1 MKRKKSLFSNCIF
14 MAVLAFR
21 LDPAVIWLQAGL
33 TVLKALMI
41 YLPIL
46 IVRTLLNE
54 ITAGNPAG
62 CLQSVLLLAG
72 TTLAGNALVRVL
84 EVYSEKHMEITLKK
98 IQAYL
103 GKAVMKMPFSE
114 LEKPQMRDF
123 ILLAQEG
130 GNLAELFEG
139 FSALVT
145 GIVTLAG
152 LTGIIF
158 TVQPVI
164 LLLVAAVV
172 AVRIW
177 SDGRNRKLWEKWRPR
192 YAPVMRR
199 INYFFHIMKSVDY
212 GKEIRLYHL
221 GEWLHDK
228 IVSISSK
235 EYMKT
240 TTEHNVELQ
249 RNHVPSEFAM
259 VLQELVV
266 YLFLGYRVVFRGMP
280 IGDFSMYMS
289 SIQAFSDGMRG
300 IVDSVAALLEYGLF
314 LENFRYC
321 VWIGEQEKG
330 EEKDLPG
337 TGDAL
342 FQNSRFRQAE
352 KAPLCLEFSH
362 VSFSYPN
369 TDRMVLKDISL
380 TIREGESLSIV
391 GENGAGKTTFVKLL
405 CRLYEPT
412 EGRILLNGVDI
423 QKIPHEAYMAV
434 LGVVF
439 QDYRLY
445 AFSMEE
451 NITMGEKAEEGRVME
466 CVEKS
471 GLSDKLDSLP
481 EGLKTNISKEFD
493 ENGVEFSGGEGQ
505 KLALARVLYKNPRLF
520 VLDEPTSA
528 LDPLAEYEMFHRF
541 HELVK
546 GKCAVYISHRLSS
559 TRFTDRIAV
568 LDQGRLAEY
577 GSHQELMNIPEG
589 IYAGMFRVQAG
600 YYM

>member
-1 MKRKKSLFSNCIF
+1 MKQKKSLFSNCMF
-14 MAVLAFR
+14 MAALAFR
-21 LDPAVIWLQAGL
+21 LEPAVIWLQAGL

-46 IVRTLLNE
+46 LVRTLLNE
-54 ITAGNPAG
+54 ITAGNPSG
-62 CLQSVLLLAG
+62 CLQSVLLLGGASF
-72 TTLAGNALVRVL
+72 AGNALVRVL
-84 EVYSEKHMEITLKK
+84 EVYSEKHMEIALKK

-114 LEKPQMRDF
+114 MEKPQMRDF

-130 GNLAELFEG
+130 GKLAELFTG
-139 FSALVT
+139 FSALIT
-145 GIVTLAG
+145 GIVTLVG

-172 AVRIW
+172 AVRVW
-177 SDGRNRKLWEKWRPR
+177 SDGRNRKLWEKWRPK

-221 GEWLHDK
+221 GEWIHGK
-228 IVSISSK
+228 IVSISSN

-240 TTEHNVELQ
+240 ATEHNAELQ
-249 RNHVPSEFAM
+249 RNHVPSEFVM
-259 VLQELVV
+259 VLQELAV

-289 SIQAFSDGMRG
+289 SIQAFSEGMRG

-321 VWIGEQEKG
+321 VQAGERENGEKTA
-330 EEKDLPG
+330 LPQ
-337 TGDAL
+337 TADV
-342 FQNSRFRQAE
+342 FQNGRFCRAE
-352 KAPLCLEFSH
+352 MAPLRLEFSH
-362 VSFSYPN
+362 VSFFYPN

-391 GENGAGKTTFVKLL
+391 GENGAGKTTFVKLM

-423 QKIPHEAYMAV
+423 QKIPYGSYMAV

-451 NITMGEKAEEGRVME
+451 NITMGENDEEGHVLE

-471 GLSDKLDSLP
+471 GLSDKLASLP

-493 ENGVEFSGGEGQ
+493 ENGIEFSGGEGQ

-577 GSHQELMNIPEG
+577 GSHQELMSIPEG
-589 IYAGMFRVQAG
+589 IYAEMFQVQAG
-600 YYM
+600 YYI

>member
-14 MAVLAFR
+14 MVGLAFR

-46 IVRTLLNE
+46 LVRTLLNE

-72 TTLAGNALVRVL
+72 TSLAGNALVRVL
-84 EVYSEKHMEITLKK
+84 EVYSEKHMEIALKK

-123 ILLAQEG
+123 ILLAQES

-164 LLLVAAVV
+164 LLLVVAVV
-172 AVRIW
+172 AVRVW
-177 SDGRNRKLWEKWRPR
+177 SDGRNRKLWEKWRPK
-192 YAPVMRR
+192 YAPVMRK
-199 INYFFHIMKSVDY
+199 INYFFYIMKSVDY

-221 GEWLHDK
+221 GKWVYDK
-228 IVSISSK
+228 IAGISSG

-240 TTEHNVELQ
+240 ATEHNAELQ
-249 RNHVPSEFAM
+249 RNQVPSEFAM

-321 VWIGEQEKG
+321 VRIGEQEKG

-342 FQNSRFRQAE
+342 FQNSRFR
-352 KAPLCLEFSH
+352 
-362 VSFSYPN
+362 
-369 TDRMVLKDISL
+369 
-380 TIREGESLSIV
+380 
-391 GENGAGKTTFVKLL
+391 
-405 CRLYEPT
+405 
-412 EGRILLNGVDI
+412 
-423 QKIPHEAYMAV
+423 
-434 LGVVF
+434 
-439 QDYRLY
+439 
-445 AFSMEE
+445 
-451 NITMGEKAEEGRVME
+451 
-466 CVEKS
+466 
-471 GLSDKLDSLP
+471 
-481 EGLKTNISKEFD
+481 
-493 ENGVEFSGGEGQ
+493 
-505 KLALARVLYKNPRLF
+505 
-520 VLDEPTSA
+520 
-528 LDPLAEYEMFHRF
+528 
-541 HELVK
+541 
-546 GKCAVYISHRLSS
+546 
-559 TRFTDRIAV
+559 
-568 LDQGRLAEY
+568 
-577 GSHQELMNIPEG
+577 
-589 IYAGMFRVQAG
+589 
-600 YYM
+600 

>member
-1 MKRKKSLFSNCIF
+1 
-14 MAVLAFR
+14 MAALAFR
-21 LDPAVIWLQAGL
+21 LDPAVIWLQTGL
-33 TVLKALMI
+33 TILKVLMI

-54 ITAGNPAG
+54 ITAGNSVG

-72 TTLAGNALVRVL
+72 SSLAGNALVRVL
-84 EVYSEKHMEITLKK
+84 EVYSEKHMETTLKK

-130 GNLAELFEG
+130 GKLAELFAG
-139 FSALVT
+139 FSTLVT

-158 TVQPVI
+158 TIQPVI
-164 LLLVAAVV
+164 LLLIAAVV
-172 AVRIW
+172 AVRVW

-199 INYFFHIMKSVDY
+199 INYFFYIMKSVDY

-221 GEWLHDK
+221 GEWIHDK
-228 IVSISSK
+228 IVSISAK
-235 EYMKT
+235 EYMRAA
-240 TTEHNVELQ
+240 TEHNTELQ
-249 RNHVPSEFAM
+249 KNHVPSEFAM

-266 YLFLGYRVVFRGMP
+266 YLFLGYMVVFRGMP

-321 VWIGEQEKG
+321 IQAGEQEKR
-330 EEKDLPG
+330 EEKVLPG
-337 TGDAL
+337 MGDAL
-342 FQNSRFRQAE
+342 FQDNRFCRTG
-352 KAPLCLEFSH
+352 KMGICLEFSH
-362 VSFSYPN
+362 VSFSYPY

-405 CRLYEPT
+405 CRLYAPT

-423 QKIPHEAYMAV
+423 QEIPYEAYMAV

-445 AFSMEE
+445 AFSMKE
-451 NITMGEKAEEGRVME
+451 NITMGEKAEEGHVLE

-471 GLSDKLDSLP
+471 GLSDKLAALP

-493 ENGVEFSGGEGQ
+493 ENGIEFSGGEGQ

-528 LDPLAEYEMFHRF
+528 LDPLAEYEMFKRF
-541 HELVK
+541 HELVE

-568 LDQGRLAEY
+568 LNQGILAEY
-577 GSHQELMNIPEG
+577 GSHQELMSIPEG
-589 IYAGMFRVQAG
+589 IYAGMFRVQAE